1 MRIFTRGY
9 WSGMFGTSSTSN
21 EKGQQLDSP
30 LSVAYSNQTKVNF
43 DQSLQLSSFWS
54 GITRWSETLSSLPLT
69 IQSMK
74 TDDSAPDGFYWAND
88 YKHPLNDLLT
98 YKMNRYQ
105 TYTEFMREMV
115 MNLKANG
122 NAYALISKDSRGR
135 ITSLLPLSSTQMEIE
150 VTESG
155 EKMYIYHMNGQV
167 KALNDDLVWHVRLF
181 GNNVIGMS
189 PIQYGA
195 NSIGLGLKS
204 DEQANRVMKNAAKPS
219 GILTY
224 EADRTL
230 TDKQRAQLKQE
241 FAALKEGSEN
251 VLMTIESGWKYE
263 AIGLNPADIQLL
275 DSRKFTIQDIGRFLD
290 VPSILL
296 NDSSASTGW
305 GSGITQIIDG
315 WYKLS
320 LRPMATYV
328 AKSMAIKFLSAAE
341 RKKMRFN
348 FDFDE
353 LLQLS
358 RSERVEAN
366 QKEINSG
373 TMTPNEARVNEG
385 RETHEDGDK
394 LYINT
399 ALIPLDQY
407 DALRGT
413 QNATQTDTNK

>member
-1 MRIFTRGY
+1 MRLFRNGF
-9 WSGMFGTSSTSN
+9 WGMFGTSATSN
-21 EKGQQLDSP
+21 QKGQQSDKP
-30 LSVAYSNQTKVNF
+30 LSVTYKSQENVSLDDA
-43 DQSLQLSSFWS
+43 LQLSSFWA
-54 GITRWSETLSSLPLT
+54 GITRWCECVSSLPLT
-69 IQSMK
+69 IQTK
-74 TDDSAPDGFYWAND
+74 KLDDSAPNGFYWADDPNHKLNAILD
-88 YKHPLNDLLT
+88 YKI
-98 YKMNRYQ
+98 NRYQ

-122 NAYALISKDSRGR
+122 NAYALISRTGGR
-135 ITSLLPLSSTQMEIE
+135 ITSLLPLSAVQMQIE

-155 EKMYIYHMNGQV
+155 EKMFIYSVDGKLQPLTEDM
-167 KALNDDLVWHVRLF
+167 VWHIKLF
-181 GNNVIGMS
+181 GNNMIGMS

-204 DEQANRVMKNAAKPS
+204 DDQANRVMKNAAKPS

-230 TDKQRAQLKQE
+230 TDKQRAQLKEE
-241 FAALKEGSEN
+241 FKALKEGSDN

-263 AIGLNPADIQLL
+263 AIGLNPQDIQLL

-290 VPSILL
+290 IPSILL

-305 GSGITQIIDG
+305 GSGITQIIEG

-320 LRPMATYV
+320 LRPMTEYI
-328 AKSMAIKFLSAAE
+328 AKSMGVKFLSASE
-341 RKKMRFN
+341 RKNTRFH
-348 FDFDE
+348 FDFDQ

-373 TMTPNEARVNEG
+373 TLTPNEARVNEG
-385 RETHEDGDK
+385 REVHPDGDS

-407 DALRGT
+407 DAMRGT
-413 QNATQTDTNK
+413 NANQTNTSE

>member
-1 MRIFTRGY
+1 MRIFRTGF
-9 WSGMFGTSSTSN
+9 WGSMFGNSSTAN
-21 EKGQQLDSP
+21 RKGEQLDAP
-30 LSVAYSNQTKVNF
+30 LSVAYSNQSRVNF
-43 DQSLQLSSFWS
+43 DQSLQLSSFWA
-54 GITRWSETLSSLPLT
+54 GITRWSETISSLPLA
-69 IQSMK
+69 IQVK
-74 TDDSAPDGFYWAND
+74 KADSEAPNGFYWAD
-88 YKHPLNDLLT
+88 DFDHPLNDLLS

-122 NAYALISKDSRGR
+122 NAYALISRNKQGKV
-135 ITSLLPLSSTQMEIE
+135 TSLLPLASTQMQIE
-150 VTESG
+150 VLDNG
-155 EKMYIYHMNGQV
+155 EKMYIYEVDGKLQP
-167 KALNDDLVWHVRLF
+167 LNDDLVWHIRLF

-241 FAALKEGSEN
+241 FKALKEGSEN

-263 AIGLNPADIQLL
+263 SIGLNPADIQLL

-320 LRPMATYV
+320 LRPMAEYIT
-328 AKSMAIKFLSAAE
+328 KSMAIKFLTAPE

-373 TMTPNEARVNEG
+373 TLTPNEARVSEG
-385 RETHEDGDK
+385 REMHPDGNK

-407 DALRGT
+407 EAMRG
-413 QNATQTDTNK
+413 QNNEV

>member
-1 MRIFTRGY
+1 MRLNRG
-9 WSGMFGTSSTSN
+9 GFFGFFGGSSTAN
-21 EKGQQLDSP
+21 EKGKQLDKP
-30 LSVAYSNQTKVNF
+30 LSVAYSNQSSVNF
-43 DQSLQLSSFWS
+43 DQSLQLSSFWA
-54 GITRWSETLSSLPLT
+54 GITRWSETISSLPLT
-69 IQSMK
+69 LQIK
-74 TDDSAPDGFYWAND
+74 KEDAGAPNGFYWADDFN
-88 YKHPLNDLLT
+88 HPLNELLS

-122 NAYALISKDSRGR
+122 NAYALISRDKQNR
-135 ITSLLPLSSTQMEIE
+135 IISLLPLASTQMQVE
-150 VTESG
+150 VTENG
-155 EKMYIYHMNGQV
+155 EKMYIYYMNG
-167 KALNDDLVWHVRLF
+167 KPKPLNDDMVWHIRLF

-230 TDKQRAQLKQE
+230 TAKQRAQLKEE
-241 FAALKEGSEN
+241 FKALKEGSEN

-320 LRPMATYV
+320 LRPMAEYI
-328 AKSMAIKFLSAAE
+328 AKSMAIKFLSAGD
-341 RKKMRFN
+341 RKRMRFN
-348 FDFDE
+348 FDFDQ
-353 LLQLS
+353 LLELS
-358 RSERVEAN
+358 RKDRVEAN

-373 TMTPNEARVNEG
+373 TMTPNEARINEG
-385 RETHEDGDK
+385 REVHEDGDK

-407 DALRGT
+407 DALRG
-413 QNATQTDTNK
+413 QNNEV